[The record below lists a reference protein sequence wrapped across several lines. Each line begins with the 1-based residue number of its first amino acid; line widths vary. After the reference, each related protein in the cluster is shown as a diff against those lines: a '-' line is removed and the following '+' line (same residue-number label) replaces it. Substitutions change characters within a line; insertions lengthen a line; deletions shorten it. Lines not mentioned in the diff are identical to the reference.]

1 MCVKSVELTCTRTF
15 TKTHDIRSIIVSL
28 PDMVDIK
35 EDLLVAWR
43 DNVPNILK
51 NYSDILYK
59 SLNRY
64 TGESKNYK
72 LYCFNIKM

>member
-15 TKTHDIRSIIVSL
+15 TKTHDIRSIIGRL
-28 PDMVDIK
+28 PNMEGIK
-35 EDLLVAWR
+35 EDLLVAWV
-43 DNVPNILK
+43 DNVPNILN

-64 TGESKNYK
+64 TGKH
-72 LYCFNIKM
+72 